1 MDAEELEEAY
11 SRYLKHAKE
20 EWVGEITK
28 APVEWRAILASMK
41 ALEDD
46 GENEVRVVFWFDN

>member
-11 SRYLKHAKE
+11 RRYVKHASE
-20 EWVGEITK
+20 EWGEEITK
-28 APVEWRAILASMK
+28 PPVEWRAIYASMK